1 MTGRMPRIGLGTYS
15 EEDRHRWAERVET
28 ALEAGYR
35 HVDTAQVYEN
45 EEYVGDGIAAADV
58 AREEVFLATKTVHV
72 DVPGFGRKDLREA
85 VESCLDRL
93 GTNYLDLLYVHWPA
107 GVYDPETTLGVY
119 QEFYDDDVIGN
130 VGVSNFEPDDL
141 DEALE
146 VLDAP
151 IFANQVEC
159 HPLLPQEELR
169 EYAVED
175 DHWLVAY
182 CPLARGE
189 VFDRPEI
196 ETVAE
201 RHDASPAQVSLAW
214 LLSKENV
221 AVIPKASSE
230 EHMRDN
236 FAARDLTE
244 ELSAEDVEL
253 IDSID
258 DRKRLID
265 REYASWNR

>member
-1 MTGRMPRIGLGTYS
+1 MPGRMPRIGIGTYS
-15 EEDRHRWAERVET
+15 DDDRHRWADRVET
-28 ALEAGYR
+28 ALELGYR

-45 EEYVGDGIAAADV
+45 EEYVGEGLAASDV
-58 AREEVFLATKTVHV
+58 PREEVFLATKTVHV
-72 DVPGFGRKDLREA
+72 DVPGPSRSDLTDAIEG
-85 VESCLDRL
+85 CLDRL
-93 GTNYLDLLYVHWPA
+93 GTDYLDLLYVHWPA
-107 GVYDPETTLGVY
+107 GVYDPETTLEVY
-119 QEFYDDDVIGN
+119 QEFYNDGVVGHI
-130 VGVSNFEPDDL
+130 GVSNFEPENL
-141 DEALE
+141 DRARE

-169 EYAVED
+169 AYARED

-196 ETVAE
+196 REVAD

-214 LLSKENV
+214 LLSKDNV

-236 FAARDLTE
+236 LAARNLAE
-244 ELSAEDVEL
+244 ELTAEDVEL
-253 IDSID
+253 IDGID
-258 DRKRLID
+258 ERSRIID
-265 REYASWNR
+265 REYAPWNR